1 MSKCILSVKISY
13 VRSIFQVWKYVNN
26 TFNVLSK
33 SHLASRLMGFNEIN
47 NYFTLLINLEMW
59 QPFVHLFFKILTRF
73 TFRGVEKVLVYQKII
88 NVSTHH

>member
-1 MSKCILSVKISY
+1 
-13 VRSIFQVWKYVNN
+13 
-26 TFNVLSK
+26 
-33 SHLASRLMGFNEIN
+33 MGFNEIN